1 MADCRV
7 FTVRLD
13 PTEARRLEFISRVD
27 EVSVNDVF
35 RQALA
40 VFIEHKRGDVE
51 FMARVAATLAADA
64 DIASG
69 LQPAAA
75 GAGTAAPQEVAAR

>member
-1 MADCRV
+1 M

-13 PTEARRLEFISRVD
+13 PKEARRVEFVARVD

-40 VFIEHKRGDVE
+40 VYIEHKKADAE
-51 FMARVAATLAADA
+51 FMERVAATLAADA
-64 DIASG
+64 DIARQ
-69 LQPAAA
+69 LQPPATQGAPA
-75 GAGTAAPQEVAAR
+75 VVGGEQGAG

>member
-1 MADCRV
+1 MPECKV

-13 PTEARRLEFISRVD
+13 PTEARRVEFVSRVD

-40 VFIEHKRGDVE
+40 CYIDHKKADAE
-51 FMARVAATLAADA
+51 FMERVAATLASDA
-64 DIASG
+64 DIASQ
-69 LQPAAA
+69 LQQ
-75 GAGTAAPQEVAAR
+75 GAVG

>member
-1 MADCRV
+1 MTQCRV

-13 PTEARRLEFISRVD
+13 PTEARRVEFVSRVD

-40 VFIEHKRGDVE
+40 LYIEHKKADAD
-51 FMARVAATLAADA
+51 FMERVTATLAADA
-64 DIASG
+64 DIASQ
-69 LQPAAA
+69 LQPAPGGSAR
-75 GAGTAAPQEVAAR
+75 APRG

>member
-1 MADCRV
+1 MSESRV

-13 PTEARRLEFISRVD
+13 PKEARRVEFVSRVE

-40 VFIEHKRGDVE
+40 VFIEHKKSDAE
-51 FMARVAATLAADA
+51 FIERVAATLAADA
-64 DIASG
+64 DIARQ
-69 LQPAAA
+69 LQPASPA
-75 GAGTAAPQEVAAR
+75 GPTGGPGQ

>member
-1 MADCRV
+1 MTDCRV

-13 PTEARRLEFISRVD
+13 PNEARRVEFVSRVD

-40 VFIEHKRGDVE
+40 LYMEHKKADAE
-51 FMARVAATLAADA
+51 FMERVAATLAADA
-64 DIASG
+64 ETASQ
-69 LQPAAA
+69 LRP
-75 GAGTAAPQEVAAR
+75 EEAR

>member
-1 MADCRV
+1 MTDCRV

-13 PTEARRLEFISRVD
+13 PIEARRVEFIARVD

-40 VFIEHKRGDVE
+40 VFIEHKRADVE

-69 LQPAAA
+69 LQPA
-75 GAGTAAPQEVAAR
+75 TAAVPAQTEEAAAR

>member
-1 MADCRV
+1 V

-13 PTEARRLEFISRVD
+13 PKEARRVEFVSRVE

-40 VFIEHKRGDVE
+40 VFIEHKKADAQ
-51 FMARVAATLAADA
+51 FMERVAATLAADA
-64 DIASG
+64 DIARQ
-69 LQPAAA
+69 LQPPGTQDAPAGVGGEQ
-75 GAGTAAPQEVAAR
+75 GAG

>member
-1 MADCRV
+1 MAECRV

-13 PTEARRLEFISRVD
+13 PTEARRVEFISRVD

-40 VFIEHKRGDVE
+40 VFIEHKRADE
-51 FMARVAATLAADA
+51 DFMKRVAATLAADA
-64 DIASG
+64 EVASQ
-69 LQPAAA
+69 LQPAPGPEAA
-75 GAGTAAPQEVAAR
+75 VATGTDG

>member
-1 MADCRV
+1 MSESRV

-13 PTEARRLEFISRVD
+13 PKEARRVEFVSRVE

-40 VFIEHKRGDVE
+40 VFIEHKKADAE
-51 FMARVAATLAADA
+51 FMERVAATLAADA
-64 DIASG
+64 DIARQ
-69 LQPAAA
+69 LQPASPA
-75 GAGTAAPQEVAAR
+75 GPTGGPGQ

>member
-1 MADCRV
+1 MSESRV

-13 PTEARRLEFISRVD
+13 PKEARRVEFVSRVE

-40 VFIEHKRGDVE
+40 VFIEHKKSDAE
-51 FMARVAATLAADA
+51 FMERVAATLAADA
-64 DIASG
+64 DIARQ
-69 LQPAAA
+69 LQPASPA
-75 GAGTAAPQEVAAR
+75 GPTGGPGQ

>member
-1 MADCRV
+1 MTECRV

-13 PTEARRLEFISRVD
+13 PKEARRVEFVSRVE

-40 VFIEHKRGDVE
+40 VFIEHKKADVE
-51 FMARVAATLAADA
+51 FMERVAATLAADA
-64 DIASG
+64 DIARQ
-69 LQPAAA
+69 LQPASA
-75 GAGTAAPQEVAAR
+75 GGPAGSPGK

>member
-1 MADCRV
+1 MTECRV

-13 PTEARRLEFISRVD
+13 PKEARRVEFVSRVD

-40 VFIEHKRGDVE
+40 VYIEHKKLDE
-51 FMARVAATLAADA
+51 DFMARVAATLAADA
-64 DIASG
+64 DIASQ
-69 LQPAAA
+69 LQPTPEGVAA
-75 GAGTAAPQEVAAR
+75 GTKGE